1 MVIAKI
7 HQNGSARATLKYV
20 LSKSGASVIGGNAA
34 DWVERDALTKAQLA
48 VHIDTATGQLQQA
61 IALKSLARP
70 LYHIS
75 LSLPPQEALPDE
87 QLCAFAEQYLA
98 GLILSAEQPD
108 LLKSL
113 SEPQLK
119 AALEKFR
126 DEELYKYCYT
136 LVRHTDQSHP
146 HVHLVIAKT
155 NLETERAIPTSHD
168 RYRSQI
174 VLRYL
179 ERQHGLA
186 VQPHSWAVGRQ
197 AESTQQAQA
206 EIKTGQP
213 SVHKQLQMILEQ
225 AATKS
230 QTVPAFIEQVQA
242 AGVEVRVQFHTHR
255 EKQRDFL

>member
-20 LSKSGASVIGGNAA
+20 LSKSGASVIGGNVA
-34 DWVERDALTKAQLA
+34 DWIERDPLTKAQLA
-48 VHIDTATGQLQQA
+48 AHIDTATAQLQQA
-61 IALKSLARP
+61 MALKSLARP

-75 LSLPPQEALPDE
+75 LSLPPQEALHDE

-98 GLILSAEQPD
+98 GLILSAEQPQ
-108 LLKSL
+108 LLKDL
-113 SEPQLK
+113 SEPEFQ
-119 AALEKFR
+119 AAMAQFR
-126 DEELYKYCYT
+126 NEELYKYCYT
-136 LVRHTDQSHP
+136 LVRHTDQLHP

-155 NLETERAIPTSHD
+155 NLETEKSIPTSHD

-186 VQPHSWAVGRQ
+186 VQPHSWEVGRQ

-225 AATKS
+225 SATKS
-230 QTVPAFIEQVQA
+230 QTVPEFY
-242 AGVEVRVQFHTHR
+242 
-255 EKQRDFL
+255 